1 MIICISPPDDDSIGL
16 KLVVEEF
23 YQSRLKTD
31 VVRRL
36 LQTFFEVIPEDTT
49 HENSDNLKMDILP

>member
-1 MIICISPPDDDSIGL
+1 VIICISPPDDDSTGL